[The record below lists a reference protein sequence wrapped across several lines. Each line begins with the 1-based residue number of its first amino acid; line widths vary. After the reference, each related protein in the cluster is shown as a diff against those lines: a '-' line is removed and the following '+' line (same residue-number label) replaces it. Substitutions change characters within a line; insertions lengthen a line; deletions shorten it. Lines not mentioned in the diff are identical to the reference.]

1 MYIYKSPWKGSVDI
15 SRLVNEI
22 RQIKPLEK
30 NIAINDAKKEEIY
43 NNKREK
49 THRTIKT

>member
-1 MYIYKSPWKGSVDI
+1 MYIYESPWKGSVDI

-30 NIAINDAKKEEIY
+30 NIAINYTKKVEIY
-43 NNKREK
+43 NNKRKK
-49 THRTIKT
+49 TYRTIKT

>member
-1 MYIYKSPWKGSVDI
+1 MYRYESPRKGSVDI

-30 NIAINDAKKEEIY
+30 NVAINYTKKVEIY
-43 NNKREK
+43 NSKRKK
-49 THRTIKT
+49 TYRTIKT